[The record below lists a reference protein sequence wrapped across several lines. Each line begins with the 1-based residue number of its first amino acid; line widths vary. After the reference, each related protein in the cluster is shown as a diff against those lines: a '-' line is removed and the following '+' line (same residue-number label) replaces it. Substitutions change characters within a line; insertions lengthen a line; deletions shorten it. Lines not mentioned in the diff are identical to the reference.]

1 MLRATT
7 VTFAVVVVVTLTV
20 ITGFV
25 IRVSRN
31 KVEEK
36 GPEEKAVM
44 DSRPKEE
51 QISFTL
57 RSKMGIGKMIYG
69 QSKTKDDKKVVMEK
83 KKLDSLREAP
93 LRMDWVVLVACGFVL
108 SLVTKE

>member
-36 GPEEKAVM
+36 AVM

-57 RSKMGIGKMIYG
+57 RFMMGIGKMIYG

-93 LRMDWVVLVACGFVL
+93 LQMDWVVLVACGFVL

>member
-7 VTFAVVVVVTLTV
+7 VTFAVVVVLTLTV
-20 ITGFV
+20 LTGFV

-36 GPEEKAVM
+36 AVM
-44 DSRPKEE
+44 ESRPKEE
-51 QISFTL
+51 QESFTL
-57 RSKMGIGKMIYG
+57 RFLRGIGKFLDS

-83 KKLDSLREAP
+83 KKLDSLRQAP
-93 LRMDWVVLVACGFVL
+93 LQMDWVVMVACGFVL